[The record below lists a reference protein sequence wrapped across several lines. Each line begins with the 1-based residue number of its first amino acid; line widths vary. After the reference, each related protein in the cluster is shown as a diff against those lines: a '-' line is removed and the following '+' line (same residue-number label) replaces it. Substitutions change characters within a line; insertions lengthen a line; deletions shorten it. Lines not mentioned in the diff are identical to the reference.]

1 MKDANMGYLRATH
14 GQFMEI
20 ERG

>member
-1 MKDANMGYLRATH
+1 MF

-20 ERG
+20 EYFIVFE